1 MNLKPHRG
9 GGPANHPEGPKLQAA
24 EQVITPTPAR
34 TGDAY
39 VDAALKACGHRT
51 KAPVKAFNVLTLL
64 VPVIRTPRSR

>member
-1 MNLKPHRG
+1 
-9 GGPANHPEGPKLQAA
+9 
-24 EQVITPTPAR
+24 VITPTPAR